1 MLAMK
6 VDGEV
11 LPGLGVQSW
20 ISYGNTGGTGGDQ
33 GRWVQA
39 SREKAQMGSGPSWPC
54 IGSIPGKL
62 GISTGYLFDG
72 FCPLNLWLSRR
83 GI

>member
-20 ISYGNTGGTGGDQ
+20 ISSGNIGGIGRDW

-39 SREKAQMGSGPSWPC
+39 SREKAQMGCGPGWPC
-54 IGSIPGKL
+54 TGSIPGEL
-62 GISTGYLFDG
+62 DISTGFLFDG
-72 FCPLNLWLSRR
+72 FCPLNL
-83 GI
+83 